1 MELGNKIKALRT
13 AKGITQETLAAVLS
27 VSAQAVS
34 KWETGVTTPDIQLLP
49 EIAVYFGTTI
59 DELFCLADE
68 KELDRIQNMLWESR
82 LLTPAQM
89 DKAERWLLDK
99 IKADVQP
106 DRCYFMLAQLHNH
119 QAAMHH
125 EIAAEYAKESVK
137 RDPTSKDGLYEL
149 IIAMGGAGHDWY
161 MRDHHD
167 LIEVL
172 RGLIRENPQLP
183 RLYQWLMDNLIDDQ
197 RFDEAREAL
206 EKMRALDNDFRV
218 PLYDGLIFFYQGDR
232 EKAREIWTQMEADF
246 PDEWMVAWNRGEQ
259 MAMERRYDEAI
270 AYFRKALDVQK
281 APRWTDPLESIA
293 HVCKFTGNRT
303 MAIEALEEEIR
314 IVNTEWDTHT
324 GETVDRLRR
333 MIRQLQTKE

>member
-1 MELGNKIKALRT
+1 MELGNKIKALRLD
-13 AKGITQETLAAVLS
+13 KGITQETLAAVMG

-34 KWETGVTTPDIQLLP
+34 KWETGVSTPDIQLLP
-49 EIAVYFGTTI
+49 EIAVYFGATI
-59 DELFCLADE
+59 DELFCLTDE
-68 KELDRIQNMLWESR
+68 KELERIQNMIWDSR
-82 LLTPAQM
+82 MLSQGQM
-89 DKAERWLLDK
+89 EKTERWLLDK
-99 IKADVQP
+99 IKADFQP
-106 DRCYFMLAQLHNH
+106 DHCYFMLAQLHNH
-119 QAAMHH
+119 QADMHH
-125 EIAAEYAKESVK
+125 EIAADYAKKSVELNAA
-137 RDPTSKDGLYEL
+137 SKDALAEL
-149 IIAMGGAGHDWY
+149 NDAMSGSGHDWY
-161 MRDHHD
+161 MRNHYD

-206 EKMRALDNDFRV
+206 ERMCALDNDFRV
-218 PLYDGLIFFYQGDR
+218 PLYDGLICWYQGDR
-232 EKAREIWTQMEADF
+232 EKAREIWEKMELDF
-246 PDEWMVAWNRGEQ
+246 PDEWMVAWSRGEQ
-259 MAMERRYDEAI
+259 MAMEQRYDEAI

-281 APRWTDPLESIA
+281 SPRWTDPLESIA

-333 MIRQLQTKE
+333 QIRQLQGK